1 MTSALVTSRQNLI
14 QEDLIDSV
22 TPEGKTTTF
31 GFAAQ
36 SFAIQTEGK
45 NDLDTDRHSFM
56 SRILRDSPSERPKW
70 LAFDFSRNEK
80 VVLHKTCSKFDNMTP
95 VGMKHSP
102 CLDRDIFREVI
113 LMRCTRKCPFILTY
127 YGFAL
132 DRAKDIYISTEHFDG
147 ESLETIGVR
156 NPTNML
162 PEAMMKSVSW
172 QILHG
177 LHYLHSIKI
186 VHNKLDSS
194 AVLIQRVSSNSTS
207 NQLNPVEYRVKLR
220 HFRQARDQGAPM
232 PKCDKLRCNSLE
244 GIHASPRRDVCDS
257 SYDVLC
263 FGHLLFRCITGYKP
277 WNKSCSCDQEYVT
290 HCRRFVKVASRGKK
304 PTNELLQRS
313 QTFELNKKLAL
324 DVLPSLRALRVNLN
338 TKHEEGNGKLWKR
351 FSSSFSKVLM
361 LLLAP
366 SDRDRPAVGNV
377 MAVYDHIFDPSH
389 RDCPNWFKDRRGHLL
404 ASCIS

>member
-1 MTSALVTSRQNLI
+1 MLHT
-14 QEDLIDSV
+14 D
-22 TPEGKTTTF
+22 K
-31 GFAAQ
+31 
-36 SFAIQTEGK
+36 K
-45 NDLDTDRHSFM
+45 DLDTDRHSFV

-80 VVLHKTCSKFDNMTP
+80 VVLHKTCSKFDNITP
-95 VGMKHSP
+95 VGKHSP
-102 CLDRDIFREVI
+102 CLNRDIFREVI

-132 DRAKDIYISTEHFDG
+132 DRAKNIYISTEHFDG
-147 ESLETIGVR
+147 ESLESIRVR

-162 PEAMMKSVSW
+162 PEAMMKSISW
-172 QILHG
+172 QILQG

-194 AVLIQRVSSNSTS
+194 AVMIQRISSNSTS

-232 PKCDKLRCNSLE
+232 PNCDKLRCNSLG
-244 GIHASPRRDVCDS
+244 GIHASPRRDVCDP

-277 WNKSCSCDQEYVT
+277 WNKSCSCDHDYVT
-290 HCRRFVKVASRGKK
+290 HCRRFILSRDKK

-324 DVLPSLRALRVNLN
+324 DVLPSLRALQINLN
-338 TKHEEGNGKLWKR
+338 TKHKKENVKLWKR
-351 FSSSFSKVLM
+351 FSSSFSEVLM

-366 SDRDRPAVGNV
+366 SDEDRPAVGNI
-377 MAVYDHIFDPSH
+377 MSVYDHIFDSSH
-389 RDCPNWFKDRRGHLL
+389 RDCPNWLKDKRGHIL